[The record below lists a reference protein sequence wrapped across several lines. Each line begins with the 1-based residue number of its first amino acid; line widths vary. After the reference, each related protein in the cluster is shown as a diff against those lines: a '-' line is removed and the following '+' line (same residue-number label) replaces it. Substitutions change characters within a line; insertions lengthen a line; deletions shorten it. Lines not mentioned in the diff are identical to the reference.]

1 VYEGINSEL
10 NKTRGYC
17 TTRKLQMYQNEFT
30 FMKVRSCEDS
40 PVSLSSVICT
50 TMNLHR
56 KIMARGT
63 VTNY

>member
-1 VYEGINSEL
+1 VYEGINSEVAI
-10 NKTRGYC
+10 TRGYC

-30 FMKVRSCEDS
+30 FMKVRSTEDS

-50 TMNLHR
+50 TMNLQR
-56 KIMARGT
+56 KIIARGT